1 MSKKSRGGGRGAA
14 FSKSPRP
21 SDPRVERTRRAL
33 VQACIELCGEQD
45 FQSLKVADIT
55 RRARVNRTTFYL
67 HYEDKTD
74 LLQRGLESSLE
85 EIAQYFRKKP
95 AEVPAGDWLPV
106 RIGHLFSLIE
116 ERRAFFR
123 PLLSGS
129 AASLTR
135 ERVERF
141 IEEFFLAER
150 IPKSART
157 AAGAGRLDLPFLATR
172 ATVSVLLG
180 LASWWLEHPAAATT
194 KEMTDFYIQF
204 VVGGIKGVGIS

>member
-1 MSKKSRGGGRGAA
+1 MSTKNGAIHRAARSRT
-14 FSKSPRP
+14 PRP

-33 VQACIELCGEQD
+33 VQACVELCGERD
-45 FQSLKVADIT
+45 FQSLKVADIA
-55 RRARVNRTTFYL
+55 RRAGVNRTTFYL

-74 LLQRGLESSLE
+74 LLQRGLESSLD
-85 EIAQYFRKKP
+85 EIAEYFRKKP
-95 AEVPAGDWLPV
+95 AEVPARDWLRV

-129 AASLTR
+129 AGAITR

-141 IEEFFLAER
+141 IEEFFLTER
-150 IPKSART
+150 VPHSARA
-157 AAGAGRLDLPFLATR
+157 AAGAAIRTLHVLGTR

-180 LASWWLEHPAAATT
+180 LASRWLEHPGAATA

-204 VVGGIKGVGIS
+204 VVGGIKGVGIT